1 MKDIFFFIVLATIP
15 TLLFVGSSLEEI
27 SRKEAEKLDKAETI
41 LLDVKACEIANLY
54 LTNNNQKV
62 LKIKN
67 NTCLITQKNKFQV
80 KYEGIDEYRLFI
92 GKVNFLITEDSIV
105 NSSMSV
111 PNYSP
116 QSIINRVK

>member
-1 MKDIFFFIVLATIP
+1 
-15 TLLFVGSSLEEI
+15 
-27 SRKEAEKLDKAETI
+27 
-41 LLDVKACEIANLY
+41 
-54 LTNNNQKV
+54 
-62 LKIKN
+62 
-67 NTCLITQKNKFQV
+67 
-80 KYEGIDEYRLFI
+80 LFI